1 MKCNCTNNMIEQIQ
15 KLNPDIKN
23 ICPPKEFF
31 SGRLYLNFTGER
43 TVRGKEKKVDIPILL
58 SKCPFC
64 GEKYDEL
71 ESNKFSTRKE

>member
-1 MKCNCTNNMIEQIQ
+1 MKCDCVKNMVEQIQ
-15 KLNPDIKN
+15 KLNPDVAN
-23 ICPPKEFF
+23 IYAPEEFC

-43 TVRGKEKKVDIPILL
+43 TIRGKQKKVDIPILL